1 MKFNI
6 NDKVV
11 VVSNMHQYSMK
22 KSWFADH
29 DIENLAQF
37 YDIKNWFPT
46 PGKHYIVRAVVHETR
61 GTDATFYVIT
71 GSMRSNTHAYIVD
84 EHAIEL
90 LNAVENTNEK
100 KETKTMNKK
109 SENSIK
115 SAISRQNFANAVK
128 LITEAA
134 IKAGSDNAHELT
146 LEQIVQRVNDHV
158 DIGDVVRIVNPV
170 KAITDGDSYFTAA
183 LEKMVRY
190 YPYMIFPRKYIKGEV
205 VEIIVGE
212 IETIFAIKDYKN
224 RIWLMNRDGIEIA
237 NEV

>member
-1 MKFNI
+1 MEFKV

-11 VVSNMHQYSMK
+11 VVSNMHQYGMR

-37 YDIKNWFPT
+37 YDPKEWFPT

-61 GTDATFYVIT
+61 GTNATFYVIT

-90 LNAVENTNEK
+90 LATVENTNDK
-100 KETKTMNKK
+100 KENKTMNKK
-109 SENSIK
+109 SENFIK
-115 SAISRQNFANAVK
+115 SVTSRQAFANAVR
-128 LITEAA
+128 LIKEAA
-134 IKAGSDNAHELT
+134 AKTGSDNAHELT

-170 KAITDGDSYFTAA
+170 KAITDGDGYFTAA
-183 LEKMVRY
+183 LEKLVRY
-190 YPYMIFPRKYIKGEV
+190 YPYMVFPHKYIKGEV
-205 VEIIVGE
+205 IEIITGKTE
-212 IETIFAIKDYKN
+212 AIFAIKDYKN
-224 RIWLMNRDGIEIA
+224 RIWLMNRSGIEIVS
-237 NEV
+237 EV